1 MNSSIPTRRGTLPR
15 CAFLALALLVA
26 CGSANNSG
34 TGNDPDGNGQT
45 QKYAVL
51 RPNIGIDLAQVASFA
66 VVGAG
71 SGGQPFW
78 RGGDSA
84 TLLAT
89 LEGRG
94 LVALMLNGDVSPVAL
109 TEMSDGSTST
119 TNQPDISAIYA
130 TPQWVLMSAGWQLPQ
145 PQADGQTKFLDC
157 QTIAVHRPDGA
168 MYCASIGIRH
178 TGTNGEDLEYPVHAN
193 SSGSVVFLLSAD
205 SLNRNIVYK
214 LVAGPK
220 GEPSASLVD
229 AKLHPNWFVVNASGD
244 LLYQANSTASA
255 QDGAL
260 MEIRP
265 VDGAE
270 PVTVTGAHNAYAIA
284 GAPTGTNADTFYAV
298 NGGGGGWPFDGII
311 RVLKK
316 VDGVFQETNS
326 AISMPDMN
334 CSGLFPL
341 ADGHYMFC
349 GGQSGLHL
357 ARALVDGQVQTSP
370 KIVGFTG
377 ILNPNAVS
385 GLPFRAGGG
394 VFYLFGKGANGPTF
408 ARHNGLVQTDI
419 PLSPSIELLNM
430 SATTSG
436 GLDIVGVD
444 NTTNSKVRATIK
456 PGATEVTILSAEGVS
471 LAEVV
476 VFTRIN

>member
-1 MNSSIPTRRGTLPR
+1 MDASIPARLPALR
-15 CAFLALALLVA
+15 CRSLLALALLTA
-26 CGSANNSG
+26 CGSSNNSG
-34 TGNDPDGNGQT
+34 TANDPDGSGQT
-45 QKYAVL
+45 QKYVVL
-51 RPNIGIDLAQVASFA
+51 RPNIGLDLSKVASFA

-71 SGGQPFW
+71 TGGQPFW
-78 RGGDSA
+78 SGGDTG
-84 TLLAT
+84 TLIAT
-89 LEGRG
+89 LEGQG

-119 TNQPDISAIYA
+119 ANQPAISAIYA

-145 PQADGQTKFLDC
+145 PQPDGQTKFLDC

-193 SSGSVVFLLSAD
+193 SSGSVVFLLSSD

-244 LLYQANSTASA
+244 MLVQSNSSASS

-265 VDGAE
+265 VDGAD
-270 PVTVTGAHNAYAIA
+270 PVTVTGAHNAYSIA
-284 GAPTGTNADTFYAV
+284 GAPTGTNADTFYVV
-298 NGGGGGWPFDGII
+298 NGGGGGWPFDGTI

-316 VDGVFQETNS
+316 VSGIFQETDV

-370 KIVGFTG
+370 KLVAFTG
-377 ILNPNAVS
+377 IANPNAVG
-385 GLPFRAGGG
+385 GLPFRVGGG
-394 VFYLFGKGANGPTF
+394 VFYLLGKGASGRFF
-408 ARHNGLVQTDI
+408 ARHNGLIQQDI
-419 PLSPSIELLNM
+419 PLSPNIELLSM

-444 NTTNSKVRATIK
+444 DTTNSKVRATIK